1 MRAVSRILRIEPLL
15 ESIAMPATVRPPLVE
30 VTIVDPHEDPFGR
43 DVEIVAAAPRMK
55 PKPAR
60 SVFRTLLRVALWCVV
75 GWFAL
80 SVLLW
85 SGLAFV
91 FILHEWTK

>member
-1 MRAVSRILRIEPLL
+1 MRVDSRILRIEPLL

-43 DVEIVAAAPRMK
+43 DVEIVAVAPRMK
-55 PKPAR
+55 PKPKR
-60 SVFRTLLRVALWCVV
+60 GVLRTLLRVALWCVV
-75 GWFAL
+75 GWFGL

-85 SGLAFV
+85 GGLAVV
-91 FILHEWTK
+91 FILHELTK